1 MCAGDFTRPCTS
13 ESEKETY
20 QQVALAGNNGII
32 YILENYKVT
41 SFVHVDYSIT
51 RVLRYRPKSL
61 PESSPDILICA
72 GHCNEIRA
80 YYYGELI
87 TTYGTQDWVHDMI
100 LGDIDGD
107 GKDELVMGLLNQ
119 TIAVLKCSI
128 EME

>member
-1 MCAGDFTRPCTS
+1 MCAGNFTGSCTN
-13 ESEKETY
+13 ENEKETY

-32 YILENYKVT
+32 YILENYKVRDDRYVYTPTAHIEKSILLQVT

-80 YYYGELI
+80 YYYGE
-87 TTYGTQDWVHDMI
+87 VRFS
-100 LGDIDGD
+100 
-107 GKDELVMGLLNQ
+107 LNNA
-119 TIAVLKCSI
+119 TNAIVDLHSY
-128 EME
+128 